1 MDLKDKIMTLFRV
14 RNITP
19 VFMLDR
25 LRVERSLN
33 ELADAIVDVC
43 QEEMTDAMMH
53 YVSELA
59 YYQQRVEE
67 LELDLMLEHEA
78 FQLNQREQ
86 ANINPKRRT
95 TF

>member
-1 MDLKDKIMTLFRV
+1 MDLKDKILS
-14 RNITP
+14 
-19 VFMLDR
+19 L
-25 LRVERSLN
+25 LRAPPWRYEHGRKINDEELVEL
-33 ELADAIVDVC
+33 LVDMC
-43 QEEMTDAMMH
+43 QEEMTDAIMH

-67 LELDLMLEHEA
+67 LEVDLMLAHESY
-78 FQLNQREQ
+78 QLNQREQ

>member
-1 MDLKDKIMTLFRV
+1 MDLKNEILS
-14 RNITP
+14 
-19 VFMLDR
+19 L
-25 LRVERSLN
+25 LRAFPWRYEHGLRIIDNCTEVTEVIF
-33 ELADAIVDVC
+33 DMC
-43 QEEMTDAMMH
+43 QEEMTDAIMH

>member
-1 MDLKDKIMTLFRV
+1 MDLKTK
-14 RNITP
+14 
-19 VFMLDR
+19 
-25 LRVERSLN
+25 
-33 ELADAIVDVC
+33 IVDLLDTHKPWSFIGGSRTYPEIADRIFMMC
-43 QEEMTDAMMH
+43 QEDMTAAMMH

-67 LELDLMLEHEA
+67 LEIDLMLAHESY
-78 FQLNQREQ
+78 QLHQREQ